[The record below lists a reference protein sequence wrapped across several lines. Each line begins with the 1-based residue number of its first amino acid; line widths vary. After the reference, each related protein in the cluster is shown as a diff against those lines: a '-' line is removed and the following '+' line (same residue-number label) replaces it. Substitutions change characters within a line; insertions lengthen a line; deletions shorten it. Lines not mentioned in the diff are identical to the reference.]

1 MIIVITE
8 HFIIEET
15 GKHLSLAKRQVE
27 GVFAVLGLFV
37 ANEASDWSHID
48 LYLLS
53 ILVLRGDL
61 HLVWL
66 PVFLELMLSEV
77 HCLFQVLI
85 LNQLK
90 ES

>member
-37 ANEASDWSHID
+37 ANEASD
-48 LYLLS
+48 
-53 ILVLRGDL
+53 
-61 HLVWL
+61 
-66 PVFLELMLSEV
+66 
-77 HCLFQVLI
+77 
-85 LNQLK
+85 
-90 ES
+90 